1 MKLVLLDRDGVINED
16 RPEGVLRHEEFRLLP
31 GALDAIARLTRAGYK
46 IAICTNQSAI
56 GMGRLAPAT
65 LDAIHADLCQQVT
78 DTGGRIDAIYF
89 APDAPDAPSD
99 RRKPAPGML
108 LEALAKFEAEAAH
121 TFMVGDMLRD
131 LEAAERA
138 GCQRILVRTG
148 KGAALEARGLP
159 PHVQPVK
166 VVADLPAAA
175 EYILTQS
182 VGIVR

>member
-16 RPEGVLRHEEFRLLP
+16 RPEGVLRREEFRLLP
-31 GALDAIARLTRAGYK
+31 GALEAIVRLTRAGYK

-65 LDAIHADLCQQVT
+65 LDAIHTDLCKQAT
-78 DTGGRIDAIYF
+78 AAGGAIDAIYF
-89 APDAPDAPSD
+89 APDVPDAPSE

-108 LEALAKFEAEAAH
+108 LEALAEFEADAAS

-138 GCQRILVRTG
+138 GCKRILVRTG
-148 KGAALEARGLP
+148 KGAALEVQGIP
-159 PHVQPVK
+159 THVQPVT

-182 VGIVR
+182 AGIVR